1 MQDKSR
7 KRGPHVSLSAL
18 QKVWSLQTL
27 STQSVADEHC
37 LLQLLMHHWRELGNV
52 LSWMIH
58 LQMQL
63 QESYQPHLL
72 LHDNEADSEL
82 LMVELGNPD
91 VQLTHPQTWLLALGR
106 AASLHVANP
115 PCWRLPAKHL
125 LKVLD
130 SGPSLMTRPQ
140 KALLGMLC
148 HMLAPRTVEASPKV
162 VPGSPDEA
170 LFKTSSQYLLYYCF
184 ILDFLEILWIFC
196 IECNV
201 LLFTN
206 IDLRLSHVKNCCDS
220 AQEAMQ
226 NTRASLTII

>member
-18 QKVWSLQTL
+18 QKVWSLRTL

-72 LHDNEADSEL
+72 LHDNEAASEL

-91 VQLTHPQTWLLALGR
+91 VQLTHPQTGLLALCR

-140 KALLGMLC
+140 KALLGILC
-148 HMLAPRTVEASPKV
+148 HMLAPRTVEAFPMV
-162 VPGSPDEA
+162 APGSPEEA
-170 LFKTSSQYLLYYCF
+170 LFKTTS
-184 ILDFLEILWIFC
+184 E
-196 IECNV
+196 
-201 LLFTN
+201 LLFP
-206 IDLRLSHVKNCCDS
+206 LGFLSES
-220 AQEAMQ
+220 LE
-226 NTRASLTII
+226 TR